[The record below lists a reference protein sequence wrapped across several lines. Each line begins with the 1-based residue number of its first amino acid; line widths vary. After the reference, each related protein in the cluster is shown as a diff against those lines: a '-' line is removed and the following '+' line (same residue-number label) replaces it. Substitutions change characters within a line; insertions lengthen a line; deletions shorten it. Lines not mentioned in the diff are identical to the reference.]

1 MSKGSYIGG
10 HTVWSVSDLR
20 RQKQQEKLA
29 GQVTPKAS
37 SGDARADWLRQ
48 KGFGD
53 PAMSRSQRNRLLREA
68 KQRWGK

>member
-10 HTVWSVSDLR
+10 HTVWTVNDLR
-20 RQKQQEKLA
+20 RQKQKKLT
-29 GQVTPKAS
+29 GKVTCAAAPD
-37 SGDARADWLRQ
+37 DARAAWLRQ